1 MNGQICISRVLDNEQ
16 QGIKQI
22 FTKGNS
28 ATKNRIRM
36 TMRSFVVLSVCL
48 CLLLTLAL
56 LLFFDCFLSLRAISF
71 LFCSCACNRFLDIL
85 IFTSLAK
92 LYKLSRLG
100 WTKIDFPRILC
111 VLCGQ
116 NWVYWIKRLMGF
128 LVNTWVMARM
138 RLAVNTV
145 STRQGTSF
153 SMKPYSHK
161 FSWKKDSWF
170 LYWNWRRWKE
180 MQKTSEHIKTL
191 SPIIQFAHLENKQI
205 KGSTNTIFHSLMGFC
220 FDVKFKK
227 AWDC

>member
-71 LFCSCACNRFLDIL
+71 LFCSCACNGFLDIL

-92 LYKLSRLG
+92 LYKLSRRNENRFSPNTLCALWPELSLLNQKINGFSCKYLG
-100 WTKIDFPRILC
+100 HGAYEAGREHREYQAGNQLQHEAIQPQIQLEEGLLILILKLET
-111 VLCGQ
+111 V
-116 NWVYWIKRLMGF
+116 KRD
-128 LVNTWVMARM
+128 A
-138 RLAVNTV
+138 
-145 STRQGTSF
+145 
-153 SMKPYSHK
+153 
-161 FSWKKDSWF
+161 
-170 LYWNWRRWKE
+170 
-180 MQKTSEHIKTL
+180 
-191 SPIIQFAHLENKQI
+191 ENI
-205 KGSTNTIFHSLMGFC
+205 
-220 FDVKFKK
+220 
-227 AWDC
+227 